1 MGAEIGE
8 FMLGE
13 FCVEQLAGKT
23 EVELVFRAEVG
34 LDDGEDWR
42 RDTTDH
48 VDLRREIGK

>member
-1 MGAEIGE
+1 VGAEIGE

-34 LDDGEDWR
+34 LY
-42 RDTTDH
+42 H
-48 VDLRREIGK
+48 REYWGR

>member
-34 LDDGEDWR
+34 LDDGEHGR